1 VLKTLRGKI
10 KIQNSALLNPAMQL
24 GVGGGTPPPTQ
35 LHSTTHQQSQ
45 KFLEFKNHPPTLPM
59 SPLILDNLLENP
71 LRVGLQQ
78 DRIPEAQILVI
89 FGASGDLTQR
99 KLVPALYQMKLERRL
114 PPELTI
120 VGVAR
125 RDWSHDFFRENM
137 REGIEEF
144 GGGIVREEIWQD
156 FAQGL
161 FYCAG
166 DMDNAISYQKLKA
179 FLSELDQ
186 QRGTR
191 GNRVFYL
198 AVAPR
203 FFSEAIAQ
211 LGNAE
216 MLTDPRKHRLV
227 IEKPFGKD
235 LASAQ
240 VLNRVVQAACS
251 EEQVYRIDHYL
262 GKETVQNLLV
272 FRFANAIFEPLWNR
286 QYVDHVQITVAE
298 SVGLE
303 GRAGYYET
311 AGALRDM
318 IQNHLMQL
326 FSLTAMEAP
335 NSLDADSIR
344 NEKVKVLQ
352 ATRLADPSNIDNS
365 AIRGQYTNGWSKGAM
380 VPSYRQ
386 EEGASPETVTP
397 TFAAIKLSIDNWR
410 WKDVPFYLRTGKRMP
425 KRISEIAI
433 QFKEVPFLMFQS
445 AAKQVNPNILTLRIQ
460 PDEGI
465 SLRFESKMPGSSLRT
480 RPVEMDFRYESAFGK
495 ASTDAYARLLVD
507 CMLGDQTLFTRG
519 DEVEASWRILTPLL
533 QVWDAPAPPD
543 AVALY
548 EAGSWG
554 PIEAE
559 MLLNRDGRK
568 WRRLQ

>member
-1 VLKTLRGKI
+1 MISLV
-10 KIQNSALLNPAMQL
+10 
-24 GVGGGTPPPTQ
+24 
-35 LHSTTHQQSQ
+35 
-45 KFLEFKNHPPTLPM
+45 
-59 SPLILDNLLENP
+59 ENP

-78 DRIPEAQILVI
+78 DRVPDPQILVI

-125 RDWSHDFFRENM
+125 REWSDDFFREHL
-137 REGIEEF
+137 REGVEQF
-144 GGGIVREEIWQD
+144 GGGLGKEEIWQD
-156 FAQGL
+156 FARGI
-161 FYCAG
+161 FYCSA
-166 DMDNAISYQKLKA
+166 DMDNVDSYHKLNQRLLEIDAI
-179 FLSELDQ
+179 
-186 QRGTR
+186 RGTR

-203 FFSEAIAQ
+203 FFSGAILQ
-211 LGNAE
+211 LGAAE
-216 MLTDPRKHRLV
+216 MLKEPEKQRLV

-235 LASAQ
+235 LTSAQ
-240 VLNRVVQAACS
+240 ALNRIVQQVCN
-251 EEQVYRIDHYL
+251 ERQVYRIDHYL
-262 GKETVQNLLV
+262 GKETVQNLMV

-286 QYVDHVQITVAE
+286 QFVDHVQITVAE

-318 IQNHLMQL
+318 VQNHLMQL
-326 FSLTAMEAP
+326 FCLTAMEAP

-352 ATRLADPSNIDNS
+352 ATHIADAERLDIS
-365 AIRGQYTNGWSKGAM
+365 AVRGQYTGGWRDAKM
-380 VPSYRQ
+380 VPGYR
-386 EEGASPETVTP
+386 EEDGASPNSTTP
-397 TFAAIKLSIDNWR
+397 TYAAIKLNIDNWR
-410 WKDVPFYLRTGKRMP
+410 WKGVPFYLRTGKRMP
-425 KRISEIAI
+425 KKVSEIAI

-445 AAKQVNPNILTLRIQ
+445 ASKQANPNVLAMRIQ
-460 PDEGI
+460 PGEGI
-465 SLRFESKMPGSSLRT
+465 SMRFEVKTPGTSLRT
-480 RPVEMDFRYESAFGK
+480 RSVEMDFRYDTAFGQ
-495 ASTDAYARLLVD
+495 ANTDAYARLLVD

-533 QVWDAPAPPD
+533 SVWDAPAAPESVP
-543 AVALY
+543 LY
-548 EAGSWG
+548 EAGTWG

-559 MLLNRDGRK
+559 LLLNRDGRR
-568 WRRLQ
+568 WRRL